1 MARVIISGL
10 SQVKNKLKSYRDKVS
25 QEIINQ
31 VQDSGTQ
38 IESDAIAKAPRQLLI
53 KGQKSQPETLDF
65 HQRIDNTVSNGGFS
79 AEIGVQSENNLA
91 IYVEFG
97 TGEDAASYVPTLP
110 KDIQDYARL
119 FYVNGKGR
127 ILHQPFL
134 IPAFRKES
142 PIFISELKKI
152 LKNNA

>member
-10 SQVKNKLKSYRDKVS
+10 PQLKKKLANYSKKVQQDVK
-25 QEIINQ
+25 NQ

-38 IESDAIAKAPRQLLI
+38 IESDAIANSPRQLLI
-53 KGQKSQPETLDF
+53 QGQKSQPETLDF
-65 HQRIDNTVSNGGFS
+65 HQRIDNTVLNGGFG

-110 KDIQDYARL
+110 KEIQDYARL

>member
-10 SQVKNKLKSYRDKVS
+10 PQLKKKLADYSKKVQQDVK
-25 QEIINQ
+25 NQ

-53 KGQKSQPETLDF
+53 QGQKSQPETLDF
-65 HQRIDNTVSNGGFS
+65 HQRIDNTEVNGGFG

-110 KDIQDYARL
+110 KEIQDYARL

>member
-10 SQVKNKLKSYRDKVS
+10 PQLKKKLADYSKKVQEEVK
-25 QEIINQ
+25 NQ

-38 IESDAIAKAPRQLLI
+38 IESDAIANSPRQLLI

-65 HQRIDNTVSNGGFS
+65 HQRIDNTVLNGGFG

-110 KDIQDYARL
+110 KEIQDYARL